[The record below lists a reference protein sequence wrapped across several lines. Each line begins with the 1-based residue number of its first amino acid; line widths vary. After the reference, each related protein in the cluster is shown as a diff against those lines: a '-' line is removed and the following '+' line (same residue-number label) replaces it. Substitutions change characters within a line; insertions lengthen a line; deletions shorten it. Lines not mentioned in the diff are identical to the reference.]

1 MTPEQIA
8 AEIETAIEKLN
19 HLATQL
25 PIDCFVQFSVG
36 DIHTTHKYANGYITA
51 TVNRLEIQ

>member
-8 AEIETAIEKLN
+8 AEIETAIAKLN

-25 PIDCFVQFSVG
+25 PIEYHVTFSVG
-36 DIHTTHKYANGYITA
+36 DIGNTHQYPNGYITA
-51 TVNRLEIQ
+51 TVWKTQ

>member
-8 AEIETAIEKLN
+8 AEIETAIAKLN

-36 DIHTTHKYANGYITA
+36 GIQTPNMLANGYITA

>member
-8 AEIETAIEKLN
+8 AEIETAIAKLN

-25 PIDCFVQFSVG
+25 PIEYHVTFSVG
-36 DIHTTHKYANGYITA
+36 DINANNGYITA
-51 TVNRLEIQ
+51 TVWKTE